1 MFRDRRFFYLDLVII
16 LFLLFQADPISAQT
30 RLRIL
35 HVNDFHGY
43 AEPHTPAGIKEKIGG
58 AAYLAARIDALRKEN
73 NGNTLL
79 LSAGDMIQGHPW
91 ANFNE
96 GRAVIG
102 LMKAMKYGAMA
113 LGNHEFD
120 FGGKILEQRIREAK
134 FPVLAANLEGVAGV
148 EPYVIREAG
157 GVRVGLLGIITEQT
171 PELTHP
177 KNVEGINFLS
187 PDLTIRK
194 YLPELRKKADIIIL
208 LTHIGYGEDRLL
220 AGKSKGVTAIIGG
233 HSHTKVTGP
242 QVIDGTIVLHAW
254 EHGKSVGI
262 LDIEI
267 DNGKITSLRGTL
279 EDIKPTGHYR
289 ADVASIV
296 SVYEDRMDKAMNRV
310 IGKTEVDLD
319 GRHVRSRKTNLGN
332 FIADAMRKDANAE
345 VAFINGGSIRAGI
358 AAGSIT
364 IRDIYT
370 VLPFTGYSVLME
382 LRGDEILT
390 ALEHSL
396 AGGKE
401 GSGGFLQV
409 SGMKIDYNPG
419 AAVGSRVKGITVNGA
434 PLDRARKY
442 TVATSDFLAAGGDGY
457 SFLKAIRQ
465 NRVQGQGKDIR
476 EIMIDY
482 IKAREEICPQVE
494 GRMNQQTP

>member
-1 MFRDRRFFYLDLVII
+1 
-16 LFLLFQADPISAQT
+16 
-30 RLRIL
+30 
-35 HVNDFHGY
+35 
-43 AEPHTPAGIKEKIGG
+43 
-58 AAYLAARIDALRKEN
+58 
-73 NGNTLL
+73 
-79 LSAGDMIQGHPW
+79 
-91 ANFNE
+91 
-96 GRAVIG
+96 
-102 LMKAMKYGAMA
+102 
-113 LGNHEFD
+113 
-120 FGGKILEQRIREAK
+120 
-134 FPVLAANLEGVAGV
+134 
-148 EPYVIREAG
+148 
-157 GVRVGLLGIITEQT
+157 
-171 PELTHP
+171 
-177 KNVEGINFLS
+177 
-187 PDLTIRK
+187 
-194 YLPELRKKADIIIL
+194 
-208 LTHIGYGEDRLL
+208 
-220 AGKSKGVTAIIGG
+220 
-233 HSHTKVTGP
+233 
-242 QVIDGTIVLHAW
+242 
-254 EHGKSVGI
+254 
-262 LDIEI
+262 
-267 DNGKITSLRGTL
+267 
-279 EDIKPTGHYR
+279 
-289 ADVASIV
+289 
-296 SVYEDRMDKAMNRV
+296 
-310 IGKTEVDLD
+310 
-319 GRHVRSRKTNLGN
+319 
-332 FIADAMRKDANAE
+332 MRKDANAE

-419 AAVGSRVKGITVNGA
+419 AAVGSRVEGITVNGA

>member
-1 MFRDRRFFYLDLVII
+1 MFFSRRFFCLDLVII

-43 AEPHTPAGIKEKIGG
+43 AEAHAPTGMKEKIGG
-58 AAYLAARIDALRKEN
+58 AAYLAARIDVLRKEN
-73 NGNTLL
+73 NGNVLL
-79 LSAGDMIQGHPW
+79 LSSGDMIQGHPW

-96 GRAVIG
+96 GRAVIE
-102 LMKAMKYGAMA
+102 LMNAMKFDAMV

-120 FGGKILEQRIREAK
+120 FGGKILEQRIREAN
-134 FPVLAANLEGVAGV
+134 FPVLAANVEGVAGV
-148 EPYVIREAG
+148 KPYVIREVG

-171 PELTHP
+171 PKLTHP
-177 KNVEGINFLS
+177 KNVEGIMFL
-187 PDLTIRK
+187 PTDMTVRK
-194 YLPELRKKADIIIL
+194 YLPELRKKTDIIIL

-242 QVIDGTIVLHAW
+242 QVIDGTIILHAW

-279 EDIKPTGHYR
+279 EDIKSTGPYR

-296 SVYEDRMDKAMNRV
+296 SIHEDRMDKAMNRV
-310 IGKTEVDLD
+310 IGKTEVELD
-319 GRHVRSRKTNLGN
+319 GRHVRTRETNLGN

-345 VAFINGGSIRAGI
+345 VAFINGGAIRAGI
-358 AAGSIT
+358 SAGSIT

-370 VLPFTGYSVLME
+370 VLPFAGYTVVME
-382 LRGDEILT
+382 LLGEEIRA
-390 ALEHSL
+390 ALEHAL
-396 AGGKE
+396 AADVE

-409 SGMKIDYNPG
+409 AGMKIVYNSG
-419 AAVGSRVKGITVNGA
+419 AAAGSRVKGITVNGA
-434 PLDRARKY
+434 PLDKARKY
-442 TVATSDFLAAGGDGY
+442 TVVTSDFLAAGGDGY
-457 SFLKAIRQ
+457 SFLEAIRQ
-465 NRVQGQGKDIR
+465 NRVQDQGKEIR
-476 EIMIDY
+476 DLVIDY
-482 IKAREEICPQVE
+482 IKSQGDICPRTE
-494 GRMNQQTP
+494 ERIKSITP